1 MGPDLVSQLVND
13 ERAIGSKV
21 RYDYNSRAASPS
33 SRLVGK
39 TCVFVRATSFGRSP
53 KRRASRELVR
63 RPRGDE
69 SFVARFDARVS
80 RLSALPLSLTLFT
93 PSSCPRKRSS
103 NRTTATPT
111 NRRHPRRRRREIR
124 VAAPRGAGGFP
135 IRWCVSIQTYPRARS
150 RGPITSQQYTAVPM
164 DDSIGSS
171 KNPDASSGPVGD
183 GVRNS
188 RPSLPPSHSTP
199 SSMSPPCT

>member
-111 NRRHPRRRRREIR
+111 HPQTVATRAAAAARYASRRRAAQVASQSDGMFRFKLIHVRVLEVRSLLSSTPPSPWTIPSVRRKT
-124 VAAPRGAGGFP
+124 
-135 IRWCVSIQTYPRARS
+135 QTRP
-150 RGPITSQQYTAVPM
+150 AVPW
-164 DDSIGSS
+164 
-171 KNPDASSGPVGD
+171 A
-183 GVRNS
+183 
-188 RPSLPPSHSTP
+188 TA
-199 SSMSPPCT
+199 

>member
-93 PSSCPRKRSS
+93 PSSPQKRNS
-103 NRTTATPT
+103 PH
-111 NRRHPRRRRREIR
+111 RRHTHYPQTVATRAAAAARYASRRRATGWLPNPTPIDSNLSTCAFSRSNHHSAVHRR
-124 VAAPRGAGGFP
+124 PR
-135 IRWCVSIQTYPRARS
+135 
-150 RGPITSQQYTAVPM
+150 
-164 DDSIGSS
+164 
-171 KNPDASSGPVGD
+171 
-183 GVRNS
+183 
-188 RPSLPPSHSTP
+188 
-199 SSMSPPCT
+199 

>member
-111 NRRHPRRRRREIR
+111 HPQTVATRAAAAARCVFRFKLIHVRVLEVRSLLSSTPPSPWTIPSVRRKT
-124 VAAPRGAGGFP
+124 
-135 IRWCVSIQTYPRARS
+135 QTRP
-150 RGPITSQQYTAVPM
+150 AVPW
-164 DDSIGSS
+164 
-171 KNPDASSGPVGD
+171 A
-183 GVRNS
+183 
-188 RPSLPPSHSTP
+188 TA
-199 SSMSPPCT
+199 